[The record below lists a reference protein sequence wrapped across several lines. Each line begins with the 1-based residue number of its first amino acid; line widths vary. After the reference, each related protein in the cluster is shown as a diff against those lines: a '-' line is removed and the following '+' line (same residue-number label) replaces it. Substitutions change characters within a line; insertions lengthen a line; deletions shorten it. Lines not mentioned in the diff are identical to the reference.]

1 MGRRMFTAVLPP
13 LSVVEEIDELLV
25 PRRQAGGDLR
35 WRRPD
40 GWHLTTAFM
49 ESVPEAHLERL
60 NEELD
65 AVAVR
70 TEPFVVRVAQGLAFP
85 HAAKAKIIGL
95 AAHGAEQG
103 LDALARRC
111 RSAANNAGVVV
122 DGATFV
128 GHLTLARHNR
138 GIDAAKWLNVFD
150 SFPGWSWTADELV
163 LIESHQVG
171 HRYEVVERFPLGA
184 R

>member
-1 MGRRMFTAVLPP
+1 MFTAVLPP
-13 LSVVEEIDELLV
+13 LGVVEEIDERLV
-25 PRRQAGGDLR
+25 PRREAAPDLR

-49 ESVPEAHLERL
+49 ESVPDAHYERL
-60 NEELD
+60 VEELTS
-65 AVAVR
+65 VAER
-70 TEPFVVRVAQGLAFP
+70 TAPFVVRVAQGLAFP
-85 HAAKAKIIGL
+85 HAAKAKILAL
-95 AAHGAEQG
+95 AAHGAEGG
-103 LDALARRC
+103 LDALSRRC
-111 RSAANNAGVVV
+111 RSAANNAGVGV

-138 GIDAAKWLNVFD
+138 GIDASRWLTILD

-171 HRYEVVERFPLGA
+171 RQYEIVERFPL